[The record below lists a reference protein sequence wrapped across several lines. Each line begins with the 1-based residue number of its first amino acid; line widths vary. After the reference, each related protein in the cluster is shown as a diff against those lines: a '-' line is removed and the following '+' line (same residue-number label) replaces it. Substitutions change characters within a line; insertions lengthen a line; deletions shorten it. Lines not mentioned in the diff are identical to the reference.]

1 MDLGEIGPQMS
12 ELMNSPGEY
21 LWEVRWCG
29 RMDCFAGAHAVHVV
43 GVSVMSFGS
52 MGRLLD
58 LDIADMR
65 LVGA

>member
-1 MDLGEIGPQMS
+1 
-12 ELMNSPGEY
+12 
-21 LWEVRWCG
+21 
-29 RMDCFAGAHAVHVV
+29 MDCFAGAHAVHVV